1 MANFFSILWSFV
13 TSKLDTNS
21 ILLFACISAGA
32 YLFWAI
38 IDEDRSS
45 LLRARLFKVFKFF
58 TKSLDID
65 KRYIS
70 NDIKGRLNLAR
81 REIYCGSMILPKAI
95 DVQWVD
101 GQDPDAFEIKEG
113 EFVVRLDPST
123 EQRQNIVSMAK
134 VIVENTSLTGI
145 RHIVE
150 KPLQEAID
158 INLTRNLLLKSRNDD
173 AVSWFYSNLF
183 QPINEK
189 EGELKNWNR
198 KIIEIDEQMLF
209 NTLLLV
215 ELEEFGRRISG
226 MQPRPYM
233 IGEITGFVNYLHR
246 IATKREWENVNLDYR
261 RAHLRAGTIL
271 VAKVDTVLNQGIEP
285 YITAAKNHIKNKV
298 HAVYLIVWGKP
309 HLRAI
314 GNSEFYRYN
323 KLCGKLVKSIEKLD
337 GVYKHIEVR
346 KYTYI
351 DPNGKRR
358 SGRLVRYAT
367 DDNDQFACEIG

>member
-13 TSKLDTNS
+13 TSKFDTNS
-21 ILLFACISAGA
+21 ILLFICISAGA
-32 YLFWAI
+32 YLLWTI
-38 IDEDRSS
+38 IDEDRAS
-45 LLRARLFKVFKFF
+45 LLRARLFRLFKFF
-58 TKSLDID
+58 TKSHDID

-81 REIYCGSMILPKAI
+81 RDIYCGSTILPKAI

-101 GQDPDAFEIKEG
+101 GQEPDAFEIKEG

-123 EQRQNIVSMAK
+123 EQRQNIVHMAK
-134 VIVENTSLTGI
+134 VIVEKTSLTGI
-145 RHIVE
+145 RHLVE

-158 INLTRNLLLKSRNDD
+158 INLTRNILLKSRNDG

-183 QPINEK
+183 QPITEK
-189 EGELKNWNR
+189 EGKIKNWNR
-198 KIIEIDEQMLF
+198 KITEIDEQGLF

-215 ELEEFGRRISG
+215 ELEEFSRKISG
-226 MQPRPYM
+226 IQPRPYM

-246 IATKREWENVNLDYR
+246 IATKKEWENVNLDYR
-261 RAHLRAGTIL
+261 KAHLRAGTIL
-271 VAKVDTVLNQGIEP
+271 VAKVDTVLNQGIDP
-285 YITAAKNHIKNKV
+285 YIEAAKSHIKNKV

-337 GVYKHIEVR
+337 GVYKYLEVR
-346 KYTYI
+346 KYTYV

-367 DDNDQFACEIG
+367 DEKFQLACEI